1 LEKGLGRLAADPQ
14 RMAADLDMNWEV
26 LGEAIQ
32 TVMRRY
38 GVPNAYERLKDL
50 TRGQRVD
57 GEALRAFVATLPLPA
72 DVRERL
78 SALTPA
84 RYIGLATDLAGD
96 I

>member
-1 LEKGLGRLAADPQ
+1 LAADPARLAAD
-14 RMAADLDMNWEV
+14 LDQNWEV

-57 GEALRAFVATLPLPA
+57 GEALRAFVATLPLPPE
-72 DVRERL
+72 VRARL
-78 SALTPA
+78 AALTPSA
-84 RYIGLATDLAGD
+84 YIGLAADLARSL
-96 I
+96 

>member
-1 LEKGLGRLAADPQ
+1 
-14 RMAADLDMNWEV
+14 MAADLDLNWEV

-57 GEALRAFVATLPLPA
+57 GEALRAFVATLPIPA
-72 DVRERL
+72 ADRERL
-78 SALTPA
+78 AALTPA
-84 RYIGLATDLAGD
+84 SYVGLAVALASD
-96 I
+96 IGTH